1 MFFGQE
7 RELVAASVDGG
18 FQSRDD
24 YGGEGC
30 DLSIQLLWGLD
41 RLVVAAGGGVAEFG
55 SCVLLTCNVG

>member
-1 MFFGQE
+1 MFLGQE
-7 RELVAASVDGG
+7 GELIAASVDGG

-30 DLSIQLLWGLD
+30 DLRIRVLWCLD

-55 SCVLLTCNVG
+55 SCVLLTCKVR